1 MPNLVSDVIRCS
13 NCAMWQRVE
22 KDSIWGVCTIHLGS
36 YVDIDVDNDEGSTN
50 SCFVDEI
57 RTDEEFFCANFL
69 SIDENVNSK
78 LYYQFP
84 NFMFKVPTDE

>member
-36 YVDIDVDNDEGSTN
+36 YVDIDVD
-50 SCFVDEI
+50 VDEI

-69 SIDENVNSK
+69 STDEKINDR

-84 NFMFKVPTDE
+84 NFMFKVPTDDE